1 MRDSGPRQHLGGWL
15 RTLLVVLLAGLSA
28 AGVWAQRLPAGLAAV
43 TSVEGIDEYRLAN
56 GLQVLLVPDDS
67 KPTTTVNLTYRVGSR
82 HESYGETGMAHL
94 LEHLLFKGSPK
105 HPKAWAEF
113 TKRGLAANGSTWFDR
128 TNYTASF
135 STNEDNLNWYLGWLA
150 DSMVNSFIARRDLD
164 TEMTVVRNEMESGE
178 NSPQRILF
186 QRTLALMYDWHN
198 YSKDT
203 IGARADV
210 ENVDIARLQAF
221 YRRYY
226 QPDNATLIVAGKF
239 DRAQVLRQVAASFGK
254 LAKPKRVLPVLY
266 TLDPAQDGERSVT
279 LRRVGGTPQVMASYH
294 VPPGPHPDFAA
305 VELLAL
311 VFGDVPSGRLH
322 KRLTE
327 KQLAAGTFGYAP
339 ALADPSFILLGA
351 QLAPGQAVDAA
362 RAELLATLESV
373 AREPV
378 TPEELERARTKWL
391 SGWEQ
396 SFTDP
401 ETVGIS
407 LSESVAQ
414 GDWRLFFLSRDRV
427 RNVRLED
434 VQRVAVQRLLPDN
447 RTLATYLPTEQ
458 PQRAP
463 APARVD
469 LAQVMKDLKPQAAA
483 ARVEAFDATPANI
496 EARTQRFEIGRLR
509 AALLPKGTRGQSV
522 SAVLTLRYGD
532 VQSLFGQ
539 GEAASFVAA
548 MLDKGTA
555 TLTRQQIQDRLDAL
569 KTELSISGGA
579 NGSVSIGL
587 TSRRE
592 TLPAA
597 LALVGEMLRRPA
609 FPAEAFDE
617 QRRRLL
623 AAIEAQRKE
632 PEALAALAIE
642 RHGNPYPRGDVRHER
657 SFDEMVADVNALT
670 LEQVRTFHA
679 RFYGVSQAEF
689 GAAGDMDAA
698 QVKAALQAA
707 FEGWGPSSA
716 GYARVPQPLVTP
728 PPTRI
733 AIQTPDKQNAT
744 MVVRQPL
751 PLSDNDA
758 DYPAFA
764 MANYLL
770 GSGGNSRLWKRIRE
784 TEGLSYDVRSTVQWN
799 GHEQHSVWQASAIF
813 APQNAAKVEAAFKE
827 EVARALKEGFTP
839 RELSEG
845 QRGLLNFRRLSR
857 AQDASIAAGSAR
869 NLELGRTWEVSQRVD
884 AAIAALTPA
893 QVNAALR
900 KYLRPENFVYAMAG
914 DLKP

>member
-1 MRDSGPRQHLGGWL
+1 MRDTGPRQHLGGWL

-279 LRRVGGTPQVMASYH
+279 LRRVGGSPQVMASYH

-327 KQLAAGTFGYAP
+327 KQLSAGTFGYAP

-351 QLAPGQAVDAA
+351 QLAPGQAVDVA

-391 SGWEQ
+391 TGWEQ

-532 VQSLFGQ
+532 AQSLFGQ
-539 GEAASFVAA
+539 G
-548 MLDKGTA
+548 
-555 TLTRQQIQDRLDAL
+555 
-569 KTELSISGGA
+569 
-579 NGSVSIGL
+579 GSV
-587 TSRRE
+587 
-592 TLPAA
+592 
-597 LALVGEMLRRPA
+597 
-609 FPAEAFDE
+609 
-617 QRRRLL
+617 
-623 AAIEAQRKE
+623 
-632 PEALAALAIE
+632 
-642 RHGNPYPRGDVRHER
+642 
-657 SFDEMVADVNALT
+657 
-670 LEQVRTFHA
+670 
-679 RFYGVSQAEF
+679 
-689 GAAGDMDAA
+689 
-698 QVKAALQAA
+698 
-707 FEGWGPSSA
+707 
-716 GYARVPQPLVTP
+716 
-728 PPTRI
+728 
-733 AIQTPDKQNAT
+733 
-744 MVVRQPL
+744 
-751 PLSDNDA
+751 
-758 DYPAFA
+758 
-764 MANYLL
+764 
-770 GSGGNSRLWKRIRE
+770 
-784 TEGLSYDVRSTVQWN
+784 
-799 GHEQHSVWQASAIF
+799 
-813 APQNAAKVEAAFKE
+813 
-827 EVARALKEGFTP
+827 RALSP
-839 RELSEG
+839 RCST
-845 QRGLLNFRRLSR
+845 RARPRSR
-857 AQDASIAAGSAR
+857 ASRSRTGSM
-869 NLELGRTWEVSQRVD
+869 
-884 AAIAALTPA
+884 P
-893 QVNAALR
+893 
-900 KYLRPENFVYAMAG
+900 
-914 DLKP
+914 

>member
-239 DRAQVLRQVAASFGK
+239 DRAQVLRRVAASFGK
-254 LAKPKRVLPVLY
+254 LAE
-266 TLDPAQDGERSVT
+266 AQACAAGALHTGPGAGR
-279 LRRVGGTPQVMASYH
+279 GTQRDAAPRGRLAQVMASYH

-327 KQLAAGTFGYAP
+327 KQLAAGTFGYAACAAP
-339 ALADPSFILLGA
+339 IRASILLGA

-373 AREPV
+373 AREPI
-378 TPEELERARTKWL
+378 TPEELSAPAPNGSRVGRRRSPIPRRWACRCPSRWRRATGVCFSCLAIACATSAWRMC
-391 SGWEQ
+391 
-396 SFTDP
+396 
-401 ETVGIS
+401 
-407 LSESVAQ
+407 SVWPSSACC
-414 GDWRLFFLSRDRV
+414 R
-427 RNVRLED
+427 
-434 VQRVAVQRLLPDN
+434 DN

-469 LAQVMKDLKPQAAA
+469 LAAGDEGPQAAGGRGPGRGLRRHAGQHRGAHA
-483 ARVEAFDATPANI
+483 AF
-496 EARTQRFEIGRLR
+496 R
-509 AALLPKGTRGQSV
+509 AAGCAPPSCPR
-522 SAVLTLRYGD
+522 AP
-532 VQSLFGQ
+532 
-539 GEAASFVAA
+539 AAS
-548 MLDKGTA
+548 
-555 TLTRQQIQDRLDAL
+555 R
-569 KTELSISGGA
+569 
-579 NGSVSIGL
+579 
-587 TSRRE
+587 
-592 TLPAA
+592 
-597 LALVGEMLRRPA
+597 
-609 FPAEAFDE
+609 
-617 QRRRLL
+617 
-623 AAIEAQRKE
+623 
-632 PEALAALAIE
+632 
-642 RHGNPYPRGDVRHER
+642 
-657 SFDEMVADVNALT
+657 
-670 LEQVRTFHA
+670 
-679 RFYGVSQAEF
+679 
-689 GAAGDMDAA
+689 
-698 QVKAALQAA
+698 
-707 FEGWGPSSA
+707 
-716 GYARVPQPLVTP
+716 
-728 PPTRI
+728 
-733 AIQTPDKQNAT
+733 
-744 MVVRQPL
+744 
-751 PLSDNDA
+751 
-758 DYPAFA
+758 
-764 MANYLL
+764 
-770 GSGGNSRLWKRIRE
+770 
-784 TEGLSYDVRSTVQWN
+784 
-799 GHEQHSVWQASAIF
+799 
-813 APQNAAKVEAAFKE
+813 
-827 EVARALKEGFTP
+827 
-839 RELSEG
+839 
-845 QRGLLNFRRLSR
+845 
-857 AQDASIAAGSAR
+857 
-869 NLELGRTWEVSQRVD
+869 
-884 AAIAALTPA
+884 
-893 QVNAALR
+893 
-900 KYLRPENFVYAMAG
+900 
-914 DLKP
+914 